1 MHIEAPSLFVVL
13 RHNRYYYFMRKI
25 AIILYGPPGSGKGTQ
40 ANLLADKLG
49 LIHFD
54 TGKFLESIWYD
65 PKRQK
70 EKLAATYKGVAGSGI
85 TTFAGIRYAA
95 APTGA
100 LRFAPP
106 VAPAAVSGTIN
117 ATSFGSPCPQ
127 TPSPFGKASTTE
139 DCLFLNVYVPGSSVS
154 SKKARRSARC

>member
-1 MHIEAPSLFVVL
+1 MKTERKLF
-13 RHNRYYYFMRKI
+13 
-25 AIILYGPPGSGKGTQ
+25 SGLLHAALVGLTAAAAFAGTMGNADAQTVTTPKGT
-40 ANLLADKLG
+40 
-49 LIHFD
+49 F
-54 TGKFLESIWYD
+54 
-65 PKRQK
+65 P
-70 EKLAATYKGVAGSGI
+70 AATYKGVAGSGI